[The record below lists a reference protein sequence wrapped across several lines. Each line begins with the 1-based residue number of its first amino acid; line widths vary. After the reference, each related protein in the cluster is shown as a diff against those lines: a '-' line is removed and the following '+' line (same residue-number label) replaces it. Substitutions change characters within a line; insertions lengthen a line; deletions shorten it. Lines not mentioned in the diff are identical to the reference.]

1 MVTTEINELG
11 SIHIWAK
18 VIAFV
23 AAQAA
28 LTVSGVVMLASTF
41 TEKIGKAAGSRGID
55 VAIDGMEAELTVR
68 LIVRHGV
75 RIPDLAV
82 EVQQTVKSAVET
94 LCECVV
100 TAVHITVQDVI
111 FEDALPREGEGR
123 SNE

>member
-11 SIHIWAK
+11 SIHIGAK

-75 RIPDLAV
+75 RISSCRIQNKP
-82 EVQQTVKSAVET
+82 ER
-94 LCECVV
+94 
-100 TAVHITVQDVI
+100 I
-111 FEDALPREGEGR
+111 GR
-123 SNE
+123 CCLQ

>member
-11 SIHIWAK
+11 SIHIGAK

-28 LTVSGVVMLASTF
+28 LTVSGVASTF